1 MIAAMQPQYTHL
13 PEDADDSPDDEY
25 SGPSKSQRKR
35 ESTALQDLG
44 TELIGLSRDQLKK
57 IEMPERLREALFEAQ
72 RITAHGAIRRQRQFI
87 GKLMRDTD
95 TAPIQA
101 ALDEIHGVS
110 AAATARQ
117 HALERLRTRL
127 LADESVIGEIAQTYP
142 GVDITQLRQLRRNAL
157 KEQQLAKPPRA
168 FREIFRV
175 LRELQA
181 QAMKDA
187 EDAADTAGAE
197 DAAGAGEDR

>member
-1 MIAAMQPQYTHL
+1 MHPQHTHTL
-13 PEDADDSPDDEY
+13 PEHANDGDIGDEGTDGAEDL
-25 SGPSKSQRKR
+25 GPSKSQRKR

-57 IEMPERLREALFEAQ
+57 IELPERLREAIYEAQ

-87 GKLMRDTD
+87 GKLMRDAD

-101 ALDEIHGVS
+101 ALDEIRGIS

-127 LADESVIGEIAQTYP
+127 IEDEAVIGEIAQAHP
-142 GVDITQLRQLRRNAL
+142 GVDITRLRQLRRNAI
-157 KEQQLAKPPRA
+157 KEQQLGKPPRA
-168 FREIFRV
+168 FRELFRV
-175 LRELQA
+175 LRELQ
-181 QAMKDA
+181 KDPH
-187 EDAADTAGAE
+187 EPDETGTAG
-197 DAAGAGEDR
+197 D

>member
-13 PEDADDSPDDEY
+13 PEDADDSPHVEDGDEY
-25 SGPSKSQRKR
+25 LGPSKSQRKR

-95 TAPIQA
+95 IAPIQA
-101 ALDEIHGVS
+101 ALDEIRGVS

-127 LADESVIGEIAQTYP
+127 LADESVVGEIAQTYP

-181 QAMKDA
+181 QAIKDS
-187 EDAADTAGAE
+187 EGAE
-197 DAAGAGEDR
+197 GAEEER